1 MPDTKK
7 STALA
12 TAETFS
18 LVNSADAM
26 DPELAAELADELE
39 DLDPESGIVCR
50 QIKIPA
56 GGMLS
61 YVIQGEDENDEDQA
75 KEIRAVVVFT
85 HRANGY
91 WPEKFGSGDSQ
102 NAPPYCS
109 SMDGKTGL
117 ITDTGEVR
125 SCETCP
131 FNEYGSGI
139 DQQGNASRGKACK
152 NMRRL
157 YLMMDGDPNL
167 YLLTVPPTSIKDVN
181 RQMAKIIAGGT
192 PYVGLVVSLTLEKTK
207 NASGVAY
214 SKVVIKKAGK
224 LPPAVMAQ
232 AMALRRK
239 IKDQYSNVA
248 LTMDDYAPAQTDP
261 NKPQFTET
269 DAAATGD
276 LPFADAPA
284 KEAEAPHPAE
294 PELPFT

>member
-1 MPDTKK
+1 MAKK
-7 STALA
+7 NTELA
-12 TAETFS
+12 TLESFA
-18 LVNSADAM
+18 LVNRTDGM
-26 DPELAAELADELE
+26 DPELAAELEDELG
-39 DLDPESGIVCR
+39 DLDPESGISCR

-56 GGMLS
+56 GGGLA
-61 YVIQGEDENDEDQA
+61 YAVQGDDEDDEEPM

-91 WPEKFGSGDSQ
+91 WPDKFGSGDGQ

-117 ITDTGEVR
+117 IAESGEVR
-125 SCETCP
+125 NCETCP
-131 FNEYGSGI
+131 FNQYGSGI

-181 RQMAKIIAGGT
+181 KQMAKIIAGGT
-192 PYVGLVVSLTLEKTK
+192 PYVGLVVSLTLEKAK
-207 NASGVAY
+207 NANGIAY
-214 SKVVIKKAGK
+214 SKVLIKKAGT
-224 LPPAVMAQ
+224 LPPEVMTQAV
-232 AMALRRK
+232 ALRRK
-239 IKDQYSNVA
+239 IKEQYMNVT

-269 DAAATGD
+269 DAATTGD
-276 LPFADAPA
+276 MPFT
-284 KEAEAPHPAE
+284 EAPPAE
-294 PELPFT
+294 PELPFN